1 MLLMWVWNLEK
12 ADNSSK
18 LSWKQYTLY
27 YLKHEKYIF
36 GRGLL
41 SQIRQIVRLPR
52 LSHSD
57 EEWECV
63 GTEITQVLQEHRNTV
78 THMPGYNPVPTW
90 ENCP

>member
-1 MLLMWVWNLEK
+1 M
-12 ADNSSK
+12 
-18 LSWKQYTLY
+18 Y
-27 YLKHEKYIF
+27 YLKHEKCIF

-63 GTEITQVLQEHRNTV
+63 GTEIMQGFARTQEHRDSHAWLQSSSHLGKLSLASKT
-78 THMPGYNPVPTW
+78 TK
-90 ENCP
+90 